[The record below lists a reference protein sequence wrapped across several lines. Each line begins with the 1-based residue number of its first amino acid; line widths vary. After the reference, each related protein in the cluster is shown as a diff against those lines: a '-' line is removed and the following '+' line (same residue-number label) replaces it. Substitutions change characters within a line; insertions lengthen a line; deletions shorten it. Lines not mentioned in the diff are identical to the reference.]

1 MTVRFYSSS
10 DPGAPALRGNT
21 PGDLINLLERCL
33 VTGYGSK
40 VGAGWTKPYTGTNV
54 AAFRQGAGSNGMF
67 LRIDDTSTATSNR
80 SARVRGFEAMTDVN
94 TGTPTSFP
102 TPTQNADGLLWFTHF
117 GSGSSVA
124 NPRPWR
130 LIADEMFFYF
140 MLSTYPESSNDTH
153 YNECYAFG
161 DIIPYKPGDTTHT
174 ILLGSWSVNS
184 ANTSESHPW
193 HGSNINGHMGLN
205 RYVLMA
211 ARSYTN
217 LGGPIFLGWHT
228 DSIKGNNGTFGA
240 GPLSY
245 PHGPDGGLY
254 LAPVWVH
261 EAHVAPY
268 NVRGIMPGLWVP
280 CHATGTLSQHQ
291 TFDGQGELAGKQFMA
306 RRHHNATVCFEI
318 SDTWDR

>member
-1 MTVRFYSSS
+1 MTVRVYSSS
-10 DPGAPALRGNT
+10 DAGAPALRGNT
-21 PGDLINLLERCL
+21 PGDLINLLEKCL

-40 VGAGWTKPYTGTNV
+40 AGAGWTKPYTGTNV

-67 LRIDDTSTATSNR
+67 LRVDDTSTATSNR
-80 SARVRGFEAMTDVN
+80 SAKVKGYEAMTDVD
-94 TGTPTSFP
+94 TGTPISFP
-102 TPTQNADGLLWFTHF
+102 TPTQSADGLYWFTHH
-117 GSGSSVA
+117 GSGSVA

-140 MLSTYPESSNDTH
+140 MLSTYPESSNDTN

-174 ILLGSWSVNS
+174 VLLGSRS
-184 ANTSESHPW
+184 ATGPNTSDYYPW
-193 HGSNINGHMGLN
+193 YGVGINETLVT
-205 RYVLMA
+205 RYALVA

-217 LGGPIFLGWHT
+217 LGGPIYLGWHSDHT
-228 DSIKGNNGTFGA
+228 KGSTTWGSGR
-240 GPLSY
+240 LSY

-261 EAHVAPY
+261 EAHVSPY
-268 NVRGIMPGLWVP
+268 NVRGLMPGLWVP
-280 CHATGTLSQHQ
+280 CHAEGILSQYQ

-306 RRHHNATVCFEI
+306 RRHYGATVCFEI
-318 SDTWDR
+318 SDTWGR